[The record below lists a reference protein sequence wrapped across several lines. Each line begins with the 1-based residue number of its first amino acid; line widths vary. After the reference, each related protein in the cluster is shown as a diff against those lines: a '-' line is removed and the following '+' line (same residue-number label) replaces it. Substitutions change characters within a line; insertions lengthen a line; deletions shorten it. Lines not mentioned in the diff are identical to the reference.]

1 MRKKF
6 VLSFMLAALLLAVT
20 VISASAAVTV
30 NKNNYVYDVSF
41 DLALVNNDSRAL
53 TDESNR
59 YQYTSGDVEDD
70 EFYSALPN
78 PGNSSGGEI
87 LSVFSV
93 YGVTSPDLINKIDKV
108 KYLQVPEAIG
118 NEAALPLFCQ

>member
-30 NKNNYVYDVSF
+30 NKNNYVYDASF
-41 DLALVNNDSRAL
+41 DLALVNNDSGAL

-108 KYLQVPEAIG
+108 KYLQVP
-118 NEAALPLFCQ
+118 